1 MFRQRS
7 STVLDALSPSS
18 AVSSD
23 CEQID
28 ADDYLQQMREK
39 LGAVLSPSAKK
50 SASNIT
56 ERLEA
61 DNSDHGS
68 GYQASQA
75 IERIRQNFEEA
86 IAPQQ
91 LKQKLG
97 ELQDTTSSHIDS
109 QIAAIREAI
118 EGLGTNEALIES
130 QTFEQILTSSFQ
142 LIQNLIDQC
151 IEKERT
157 INHKDQKIDQ
167 LAEQIKTD
175 K

>member
-1 MFRQRS
+1 
-7 STVLDALSPSS
+7 
-18 AVSSD
+18 
-23 CEQID
+23 
-28 ADDYLQQMREK
+28 MREK
-39 LGAVLSPSAKK
+39 LGAVLSPSAEK
-50 SASNIT
+50 SASNIA

-61 DNSDHGS
+61 DDSDRGS
-68 GYQASQA
+68 GYKASQA
-75 IERIRQNFEEA
+75 VERIRQHFEEA

-97 ELQDTTSSHIDS
+97 ELPDTASSLIDI

-118 EGLGTNEALIES
+118 EGLGTNEAPTES
-130 QTFEQILTSSFQ
+130 QNFEQILTSSFQ